1 MAGVVLTDIKHM
13 ESVFNVK
20 TLWHHVAVAIRM
32 YGGAAAAV
40 FTPLEPLSRAELVER
55 RLTDAIVLGLIPPQ
69 HPLPGEAELGRLL
82 GVSTVTVREALHALR
97 LAGLIETRR
106 GRHGGSFVKPD
117 RALAVQRVLDRLLRL
132 STAQIRDLGDQYAA
146 SAGAAARL
154 AARRAS
160 PAEVDRLRRACE
172 QLTSTDDPEARR
184 RAESHLQIEIAAVAQ
199 SPLLFRDEVG
209 TQAEVG
215 PLLWLGEGHEDVHEQ
230 TSALAVRVV
239 EAIAAGDG
247 DRARTLTEERVA
259 LWISHLVELRMQE
272 LERDDG

>member
-1 MAGVVLTDIKHM
+1 M

-20 TLWHHVAVAIRM
+20 TLWHDVVVAIRM

-40 FTPLEPLSRAELVER
+40 FTPLEPLTRAEQVER
-55 RLTDAIVLGLIPPQ
+55 RLTDAIVLGLIPPE

-82 GVSTVTVREALHALR
+82 GVSTVTVREALQALR

-106 GRHGGSFVKPD
+106 GRNGGSFVRPGRD
-117 RALAVQRVLDRLLRL
+117 LAVQRVLDRLLGL

-160 PAEVDRLRRACE
+160 PAEVTRLRRACE
-172 QLTSTDDPEARR
+172 QLTSATEAEAQR

-199 SPLLFRDEVG
+199 SPLLFRDEVA
-209 TQAEVG
+209 TQSEIG
-215 PLLWLGEGHEDVHEQ
+215 PLLWFGEGHEQVHEE
-230 TSALAVRVV
+230 TSALACQVV
-239 EAIAAGDG
+239 EGIAAGDG
-247 DRARTLTEERVA
+247 DRARALTEERVA
-259 LWISHLVELRMQE
+259 RWTAHLVELRLRA
-272 LERDDG
+272 LEEAHV